1 MIDFVK
7 KTLYVSENDNRN
19 ETTSDLPKPHIVI
32 IGATGSLNYKN
43 APLGALMGLDGP

>member
-7 KTLYVSENDNRN
+7 ENLYSSENETRN

-32 IGATGSLNYKN
+32 IGATGSFNYK
-43 APLGALMGLDGP
+43 LC

>member
-7 KTLYVSENDNRN
+7 KLNFSENENRN

-32 IGATGSLNYKN
+32 IGATGSFNYKTY
-43 APLGALMGLDGP
+43 